1 MPLTRTP
8 KFIASNLIVAI
19 AYFSLGLSG
28 LQLGVTSVYATAV
41 YPAAG
46 LAFVAVFLGGPRLLF
61 GVGLGAASINLWVA
75 SSFGDLGASNFII
88 ASFIAIGCCL
98 QAWVGVLLIKYIAKP
113 DSKKLLSSTDIFWV
127 LLLAG
132 PIACLIASTW
142 GGITLLA
149 ANIISPAELVPQWLY
164 WWIGDT
170 TGVVLFTPLFLM
182 MLQYREQW
190 WSQRIRIIAPPTLIA
205 LAMTLVIFFYI
216 SHNEREQIK
225 HQLEKTAAPLTDR
238 LKQKL
243 NAYQELVGSV
253 GNLIKVN
260 PNLRYSEFDTFTQAI
275 FDNHPE
281 LYALSWN
288 PRINASERNGFE
300 SDISQQLTIPEFHIS
315 QRDKEGQL
323 VTAEQRE
330 NYVPVAYI
338 SPLLGNGA
346 AIGYDIASNKKRQHT
361 LHLVNTS
368 KQPAVTAPIKLV
380 QESGSSTGVLLISP
394 VILTPDSAI
403 PAGYTVG
410 VFRIESML
418 HHIFQNQLPE
428 GLSVALYDTSSAKSH
443 SPLYQSKDTN
453 LSQNPNYQ
461 WTSDIHFGGR
471 NWQLSL
477 SPSSNYLIEQHSFLA
492 WQALLTGLIL
502 TSLLQVILLLVTGR
516 HNFALEKVEQLLS
529 EQTALLNNNLVGIV
543 TVRDRKI
550 MWANS
555 AFENTLGYKQDE
567 LIGCSTRQFYRH
579 EEDFLSIGQAYANI
593 KNKGVIRN
601 ELEFVCK
608 DGKHLWIDMRGA
620 ILHRDINESI
630 WVFVDVTQRKNAE
643 QEIEHLA
650 YYDSLTHL
658 PNRRMV
664 MDRLRHAMAASARSG
679 LQGALLFLDLDY
691 FKTLNDTLGHDVG
704 DILLQQVAE
713 RLGACVREGDTI
725 ARFGGDEFVVMLERL
740 DESTIKAAAQTET
753 IAHKILTSLNQPY
766 QLGPHKH
773 TSSTSI
779 GATLFKAHTSDAEEL
794 LKQADIAMYQAKSD
808 GRNTLR
814 FFDPEMQARINARV
828 ELEYELNQAVEK
840 QHFQLYYQL
849 QVDNDRKAIG
859 AEALIRWIHP
869 ERGLIPPYEFIPL
882 AEETGIIITIG
893 QWVLDSACAQL
904 KAWQQN
910 PLTRD
915 LSLSVNVS
923 AKQFHQLDFAAQVQ
937 ATIQRHN
944 INPQLLK
951 LELTE
956 SLLLGNIEDTIMTM
970 NALAKI
976 GIQFSLDDF
985 GTGYS
990 SLQYLK
996 NLPLFQLKIDR
1007 SFVQDLVADSSDQAI
1022 VRTIISMAYSLGLT
1036 VIAEG
1041 VETIEQQQC
1050 LLSEGCTHL
1059 QGYLY
1064 SKPVPI
1070 DEFEQ
1075 LL

>member
-8 KFIASNLIVAI
+8 KFIASNLIIAI
-19 AYFSLGLSG
+19 AYFAFGISG
-28 LQLGVTSVYATAV
+28 PQLGVTSVYATAV

-46 LAFVAVFLGGPRLLF
+46 LAFVAIFLGGPRLLL

-75 SSFGDLGASNFII
+75 SNFGDLGAFNLIV
-88 ASFIAIGCCL
+88 ALFIAIGCCL
-98 QAWVGVLLIKYIAKP
+98 QAWVGVLLINRIAKP

-132 PIACLIASTW
+132 PVACLIAASW
-142 GGITLLA
+142 GGITLLT
-149 ANIISPAELVPQWLY
+149 ANIITPAEFLPQWLY
-164 WWIGDT
+164 WWLGDT
-170 TGVVLFTPLFLM
+170 TGVVLFTPLLLM
-182 MLQYREQW
+182 MLQYRKPW

-205 LAMTLVIFFYI
+205 LATTLVIFFYI

-225 HQLEKTAAPLTDR
+225 HQLEKEAAPLTDR
-238 LKQKL
+238 LKQNL

-260 PNLRYSEFDTFTQAI
+260 PNLKYSEFDTFTQSI

-288 PRINASERNGFE
+288 PHINNADRVRFE
-300 SDISQQLTIPEFHIS
+300 SNMSQELQMPDFHIS
-315 QRDKEGQL
+315 QRDKKGQL
-323 VTAEQRE
+323 VIAEERE
-330 NYVPVAYI
+330 NYIPIAYI
-338 SPLLGNGA
+338 SPLLGNSS
-346 AIGYDIASNKKRQHT
+346 AIGYDIASDPKRQHT
-361 LHLVNTS
+361 LHLANTS

-380 QESGSSTGVLLISP
+380 QESGSSTSVLLIAP
-394 VILTPDSAI
+394 VMLDSDSAT
-403 PAGYTVG
+403 PTGYTVG
-410 VFRIESML
+410 VFRIENML
-418 HHIFQNQLPE
+418 NHLLHNQFPD
-428 GLSVALYDTSSAKSH
+428 GLSVTLYDTTSVGAY
-443 SPLYQSKDTN
+443 SPLYQSNNKN
-453 LSQNPNYQ
+453 VAQHPSYL
-461 WTSDIHFGGR
+461 WTSDIPFGGR

-477 SPSSNYLIEQHSFLA
+477 SPSSSYLIEQHSLLA

-502 TSLLQVILLLVTGR
+502 TSLLQIILLSITGR

-543 TVRDRKI
+543 TVRNRKI

-567 LIGCSTRQFYRH
+567 LIGCSTRQFYRN
-579 EEDFLSIGQAYANI
+579 EEDYLSIGKAYANI
-593 KNKGVIRN
+593 KDEAVIRN

-608 DGKHLWIDMRGA
+608 NGKHLWIDMRGA
-620 ILHRDINESI
+620 ILHRGTDESI

-658 PNRRMV
+658 PNRRML

-713 RLGACVREGDTI
+713 RLHACVREGDTV

-740 DESTIKAAAQTET
+740 DESSIKAAAQTET
-753 IAHKILTSLNQPY
+753 IAHKILGSLNQPY
-766 QLGPHKH
+766 QLGLHKH

-814 FFDPEMQARINARV
+814 FFDPEMQAKINTRV
-828 ELEYELNQAVEK
+828 ELEYELKQAVEK

-849 QVDNDRKAIG
+849 QVDNDRKAVG
-859 AEALIRWIHP
+859 AEALIRWLHP
-869 ERGLIPPYEFIPL
+869 ERGIIPPYDFIPL
-882 AEETGIIITIG
+882 AEETGIIIRIG

-904 KAWQQN
+904 KTWQQN
-910 PLTRD
+910 PLTRE
-915 LSLSVNVS
+915 LTLSVNVS
-923 AKQFHQLDFAAQVQ
+923 AKQFHQLDFASQVQ
-937 ATIQRHN
+937 ATIQRHT

-956 SLLLGNIEDTIMTM
+956 SLLLGNIDDTIMTM

-996 NLPLFQLKIDR
+996 NLPLYQLKIDR

-1041 VETIEQQQC
+1041 VETLEQQQC

-1070 DEFEQ
+1070 DQFEK